1 MSYFKTVCV
10 RRPCVLGDFTN
21 TYTDQA
27 VQGSDLIY
35 VHFYLHTDLPK
46 GCAVIVHIRQV
57 L

>member
-1 MSYFKTVCV
+1 MSYFETVCV
-10 RRPCVLGDFTN
+10 RRAFWEISLILTPT
-21 TYTDQA
+21 